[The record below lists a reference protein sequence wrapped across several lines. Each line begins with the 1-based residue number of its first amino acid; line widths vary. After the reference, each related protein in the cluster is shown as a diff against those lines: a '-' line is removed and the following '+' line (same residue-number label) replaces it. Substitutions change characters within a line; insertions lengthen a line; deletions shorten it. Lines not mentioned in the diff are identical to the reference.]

1 MKIRQERFLDLL
13 GMEGTRF
20 VIPVFQRVYS
30 WDARQCEELWE
41 DVMAVGAQPE
51 DAAEPHFMGML
62 LYATDTEAWNGMRQ
76 LDVIDGQQRMTT
88 LSLLL
93 CALARYL
100 DETGEHVDG
109 LSAADLFDRYL
120 RTGSD
125 AASTGKLVLSY
136 MDRPTMFALM
146 GLGDMPEAPAGR
158 LIDNL
163 ELFFGKMQQPD
174 FDAQRLWRGLER
186 LEVAGVLLAHDDS
199 PQLVFESLNSKGMA
213 LSTYDL
219 IRNLLL
225 IGIGLDEQERLY
237 GQYWAPIEAIF
248 ADDLDSSQF
257 TAALRGWLAIKAP
270 ELCKRNTDDIY
281 ATFKAYL
288 ESEHAGSLE
297 ELLFGLKGFCETF
310 VTRSQSSGARMADA
324 HNSYGVARV
333 EGIISEKKLFGD

>member
-1 MKIRQERFLDLL
+1 MRNSSFPPISAPIRGASASVASFGSTCIERRGQAQTTSWEPSCTLKTSRWVTLVKKLPATAPKNLTRNLAFF
-13 GMEGTRF
+13 EG
-20 VIPVFQRVYS
+20 
-30 WDARQCEELWE
+30 L
-41 DVMAVGAQPE
+41 MAE
-51 DAAEPHFMGML
+51 
-62 LYATDTEAWNGMRQ
+62 
-76 LDVIDGQQRMTT
+76 
-88 LSLLL
+88 
-93 CALARYL
+93 
-100 DETGEHVDG
+100 
-109 LSAADLFDRYL
+109 
-120 RTGSD
+120 
-125 AASTGKLVLSY
+125 
-136 MDRPTMFALM
+136 
-146 GLGDMPEAPAGR
+146 
-158 LIDNL
+158 
-163 ELFFGKMQQPD
+163 PD
-174 FDAQRLWRGLER
+174 FDADRLWAGLTH
-186 LEVAGVLLAHDDS
+186 LSVIAAQVQQDD
-199 PQLVFESLNSKGMA
+199 PAQLIFESLNSKGMPLA
-213 LSTYDL
+213 TSDL

-270 ELCKRNTDDIY
+270 ELCKRNTDDVY